1 MKLPILLTSEVKA
14 TMPKT
19 IKVLANF
26 GHTQV
31 RFPAVKENA
40 DPLILIGDNAVV
52 EGSEEDIIK
61 WLKPF
66 DGVAIGGESPQLE
79 QFTIMHID
87 KNL

>member
-1 MKLPILLTSEVKA
+1 MKVPILLTPEVKA

-19 IKVLANF
+19 IKVLFNF

-31 RFPAVKENA
+31 IVPAINEHKY
-40 DPLILIGDNAVV
+40 PLILIGDNAVV
-52 EGSEEDIIK
+52 EGRKKDIVK

-79 QFTIMHID
+79 QFTIMHVD

>member
-1 MKLPILLTSEVKA
+1 MKVPILLTPEVKA
-14 TMPKT
+14 TMPET
-19 IKVLANF
+19 IKVLFNF

-31 RFPAVKENA
+31 RFPAIENNA
-40 DPLILIGDNAVV
+40 NPLMLIGDNAVV
-52 EGSEEDIIK
+52 EGNKEDIIK